1 MLLTKGKGFDSVEQR
16 KPKKMEGRRNGLQ
29 WERERER
36 ERERKTERDGGKFLS
51 IFYWF

>member
-29 WERERER
+29 WGRERE
-36 ERERKTERDGGKFLS
+36 TERDGGKFLS